1 MEMKIEDIYN
11 DLPTLETERL
21 KLRKITL
28 DDAQDV
34 FNYASEPDVSKF
46 VPWEAHQSIEDSY
59 HFINYIL
66 KQYEEAKLAPW
77 AMEFKQNKKVIGT
90 MDFVAWFPR
99 HFRAEIGFILS
110 KEYWGMGLVVE
121 AATKVIQFG
130 FEKMELNKIEASC
143 MVENVQSQ
151 RVLQKLGMKLE
162 GISREKYFIKGK
174 FRDMANYSI
183 LKSEYEIRKGMKD
196 GII

>member
-1 MEMKIEDIYN
+1 MKIEDIYN

-21 KLRKITL
+21 ILRKITL
-28 DDAQDV
+28 NDVQDV
-34 FNYASEPDVSKF
+34 FNYASEPDVSRF

-59 HFINYIL
+59 NFINYIL
-66 KQYEEAKLAPW
+66 KQYEEGKLAPW
-77 AMEFKQNKKVIGT
+77 AIELKQNKKVIGT
-90 MDFVAWFPR
+90 IDFVAWFPH

-110 KEYWGMGLVVE
+110 KEYWGMGLMVE
-121 AATKVIQFG
+121 AAAKVIQFG

-151 RVLQKLGMKLE
+151 GVLQKLGMRLE
-162 GISREKYFIKGK
+162 GISRQKYFIKGK

-183 LKSEYEIRKGMKD
+183 LKSEYEIKSH
-196 GII
+196 